1 MFHTPVVN
9 WRLKITA
16 PAEFK
21 ISSQKT
27 KAVSLRNKQNPHH
40 LPHTLSVNV
49 KFIFSGRLSSF
60 SHDSSC
66 KVITQTRQLLLIT
79 GSTEIQENR
88 NCTNLKPNLQ
98 RTTERAPAEE
108 TACAQKRRF
117 RIWTIHAF
125 AFKSLY
131 YTCVYICTYVHI
143 RKQPSL
149 KCLSEVSGSSDYISL
164 HCY

>member
-27 KAVSLRNKQNPHH
+27 KAISLRNKQNPHH
-40 LPHTLSVNV
+40 LPHTLSVYV
-49 KFIFSGRLSSF
+49 KSISSGWLSSF
-60 SHDSSC
+60 SHDSPC

-79 GSTEIQENR
+79 GNAEIQEYR
-88 NCTNLKPNLQ
+88 NCTHLKPNLQ

-108 TACAQKRRF
+108 TACAQKCRF

-125 AFKSLY
+125 SSKSLY
-131 YTCVYICTYVHI
+131 YTCVYICMYVHI

-149 KCLSEVSGSSDYISL
+149 ECLSEVRGSSGYISL